1 MILIKKRDQS
11 TFLDDYRM
19 SPAAIQR
26 RKDNGSITRTTID
39 KQYLIIRNK
48 FLLELYAGGKIN
60 MPMKSKIFIY
70 AFLKMR
76 MLNLYSIVI
85 DKPDQANECGRT
97 GIPTRL
103 SGQINQ
109 QSALRKYF
117 VEGMFL

>member
-11 TFLDDYRM
+11 TLLDDYGM

-60 MPMKSKIFIY
+60 MPMTSKNIY
-70 AFLKMR
+70 IHFFENADAESLFD
-76 MLNLYSIVI
+76 SH
-85 DKPDQANECGRT
+85 
-97 GIPTRL
+97 
-103 SGQINQ
+103 
-109 QSALRKYF
+109 
-117 VEGMFL
+117 

>member
-1 MILIKKRDQS
+1 
-11 TFLDDYRM
+11 
-19 SPAAIQR
+19 
-26 RKDNGSITRTTID
+26 
-39 KQYLIIRNK
+39 
-48 FLLELYAGGKIN
+48 
-60 MPMKSKIFIY
+60 
-70 AFLKMR
+70 

-97 GIPTRL
+97 GILTRL

>member
-11 TFLDDYRM
+11 TLLDDYGM

-60 MPMKSKIFIY
+60 MPMTSKNIY
-70 AFLKMR
+70 IRLLKMR

-97 GIPTRL
+97 GILTRL